1 MAFQL
6 DKPDDTCML
15 SVPQKA
21 WILSVCAREFVPNF
35 SNVSLPLKVNIC
47 NGYWQLMVRLRVYSS
62 SYQHRA
68 IIGSEPQE
76 LLHLCSCPPHPP
88 ILTSHPTLQNCV
100 HTIPL
105 WVALDR
111 LKYMLQQQL
120 WKTAFPASMIRGS
133 LLHLSGSNQDDRGL
147 LSIHAI
153 KKGSKEI

>member
-100 HTIPL
+100 HKIPPWIDL
-105 WVALDR
+105 
-111 LKYMLQQQL
+111 
-120 WKTAFPASMIRGS
+120 TF
-133 LLHLSGSNQDDRGL
+133 
-147 LSIHAI
+147 LSICYSNSFG
-153 KKGSKEI
+153 KKHFLLQR